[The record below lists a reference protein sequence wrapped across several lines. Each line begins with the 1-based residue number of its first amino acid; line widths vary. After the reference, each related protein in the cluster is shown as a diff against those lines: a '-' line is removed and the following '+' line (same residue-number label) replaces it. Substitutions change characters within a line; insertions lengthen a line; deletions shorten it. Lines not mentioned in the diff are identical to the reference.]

1 MYNLGNNSAGNQ
13 TSENY
18 NQQEGQDDLICR

>member
-13 TSENY
+13 TSEKD
-18 NQQEGQDDLICR
+18 NQQEGQDDLICQ